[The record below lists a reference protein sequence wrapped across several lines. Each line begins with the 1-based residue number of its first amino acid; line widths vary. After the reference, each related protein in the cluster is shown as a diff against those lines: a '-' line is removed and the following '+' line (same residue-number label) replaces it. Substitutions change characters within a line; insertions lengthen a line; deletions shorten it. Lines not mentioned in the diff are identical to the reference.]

1 MQESVVVD
9 LTREALV
16 MAMQLSLP
24 ALAVGLVIALVCGV
38 LQSVTQ
44 VQDGSLTAIPKIL
57 GVGAA
62 VLFCLPWIVERLLA
76 YSHDLLANAPRVIG
90 GG

>member
-9 LTREALV
+9 MTREALV
-16 MAMQLSLP
+16 VALQLSLP
-24 ALAVGLVIALVCGV
+24 ALAVGMLIALVCGV

-57 GVGAA
+57 GVGAV

-76 YSHDLLANAPRVIG
+76 YSHDLLANAPRLAG